1 MKLIIAEKPS
11 VAAAYAAALGAKNKK
26 DGYLEGNGC
35 LVTWC
40 IGHLVSLAEAGAY
53 EERYKKWNY
62 EDLPI
67 LPEVWQHVVSPGK
80 EKQFSIVK
88 SLMERPDVTELV
100 NGCDAG
106 REGELIFR
114 LVYQQAGCKKPFSR
128 LWLSSMEENAIREG
142 FAHLKPSTEY
152 DALYNAALCR
162 ERADWMVGINASR
175 LFSCLYGQPL
185 AVGRVMTPVLA
196 MTVVREAAIAAF
208 TPEKFYTVDLEL
220 TSGCT
225 ASSRRIPEKSVA
237 ENLLKACRKEMVATI
252 QRITRKEKSENPP
265 PLYDLTTLQRDA
277 NRLLGYSAQQTLDY
291 VQSLYEKKLTTYPR
305 TDSCY
310 ITDDDEEM
318 LEELTEALERFFDI
332 TPEDVDE
339 AVPRT
344 RRTVNREKVTDH
356 HAILPTRSMLQADLE
371 ALPKGEQNVLK
382 LIIARTL
389 MAVSKPFR
397 YLETLLTT
405 ECAGEEFT
413 AKGKEVLEEGWKAVE
428 RKVLADILNRKQ
440 ELTALPNAA
449 ENECGILNAE
459 LKEGQTV
466 GLNGETYS
474 LADARSLEKA
484 LAEKEIKLNTNAS
497 LIDPIWKERP
507 AIPEAPMFEMPIELS
522 GKSTEDKLIDINKML
537 HKAGADCTI
546 LSALD
551 EVAWTFNIR
560 GTDVAYNPVVISY
573 AFVSEKESVLFVNPK
588 KIPAEIA
595 EHLKKEGVTL
605 ADYGMLAT
613 FLSRLPERTRV
624 FIDSKR
630 TNVAIYNALPKS
642 SILIEGTSPANHL
655 KSIKNETEIK
665 GFRNAVLKDGIAM
678 TKFYFWLEK
687 MLKAGEKVTE
697 LSAAAKLTA
706 LRSEQPQYVMDS
718 FASISSYG
726 PHGAVVHYSPTPET
740 DTELKTDSLY
750 LLDSGA
756 QYLDGTTDITRTIA
770 LCDEPSEQ
778 MKKDFTRALKGTIGI
793 AKCKFPAGIRGCL
806 IDAFARKALWDAGIN
821 YLHGTCHGIGHCL
834 NVHEGPQSI
843 RMEENPVILE
853 PGMVMS
859 DEPAI
864 YRPGE
869 YGIRTENMILI
880 HEDSETEFGKF
891 LGFETLTLCYI
902 DTKLVIPSMLSVR
915 EHAWLNKYHQ
925 MVYDLV
931 SPHLT
936 EEEKAWLKEKT
947 AEI

>member
-1 MKLIIAEKPS
+1 MKTNIPERI
-11 VAAAYAAALGAKNKK
+11 AALREAMKQHKIDAYIIPTSDPHMSEYPADCWKYREWISGFTGSAGTVIITADKAGLWT
-26 DGYLEGNGC
+26 DSRYFLQASTQLEGTGIE
-35 LVTWC
+35 LF
-40 IGHLVSLAEAGAY
+40 
-53 EERYKKWNY
+53 KMM
-62 EDLPI
+62 
-67 LPEVWQHVVSPGK
+67 LPE
-80 EKQFSIVK
+80 
-88 SLMERPDVTELV
+88 
-100 NGCDAG
+100 
-106 REGELIFR
+106 
-114 LVYQQAGCKKPFSR
+114 
-128 LWLSSMEENAIREG
+128 
-142 FAHLKPSTEY
+142 
-152 DALYNAALCR
+152 
-162 ERADWMVGINASR
+162 
-175 LFSCLYGQPL
+175 
-185 AVGRVMTPVLA
+185 TP
-196 MTVVREAAIAAF
+196 TIPAF
-208 TPEKFYTVDLEL
+208 L
-220 TSGCT
+220 T
-225 ASSRRIPEKSVA
+225 
-237 ENLLKACRKEMVATI
+237 
-252 QRITRKEKSENPP
+252 
-265 PLYDLTTLQRDA
+265 
-277 NRLLGYSAQQTLDY
+277 
-291 VQSLYEKKLTTYPR
+291 
-305 TDSCY
+305 
-310 ITDDDEEM
+310 
-318 LEELTEALERFFDI
+318 
-332 TPEDVDE
+332 
-339 AVPRT
+339 
-344 RRTVNREKVTDH
+344 H
-356 HAILPTRSMLQADLE
+356 
-371 ALPKGEQNVLK
+371 
-382 LIIARTL
+382 
-389 MAVSKPFR
+389 
-397 YLETLLTT
+397 
-405 ECAGEEFT
+405 
-413 AKGKEVLEEGWKAVE
+413 
-428 RKVLADILNRKQ
+428 
-440 ELTALPNAA
+440 
-449 ENECGILNAE
+449 E

-507 AIPEAPMFEMPIELS
+507 AIPEAPMFEMPVELS

-642 SILIEGTSPANHL
+642 SILIEGISPANHL
-655 KSIKNETEIK
+655 KSIKNEAEIK

-859 DEPAI
+859 DEPAM

-880 HEDSETEFGKF
+880 REDSETEFGKF

>member
-1 MKLIIAEKPS
+1 MKTNIPERI
-11 VAAAYAAALGAKNKK
+11 AALREAMKQHKIDAYIIPTSDPHMSEYPADCWKYREWISGFTGSAGTVIITADKAGLWT
-26 DGYLEGNGC
+26 DSRYFLQASTQLEGTGIE
-35 LVTWC
+35 LF
-40 IGHLVSLAEAGAY
+40 
-53 EERYKKWNY
+53 KMM
-62 EDLPI
+62 
-67 LPEVWQHVVSPGK
+67 LPE
-80 EKQFSIVK
+80 
-88 SLMERPDVTELV
+88 
-100 NGCDAG
+100 
-106 REGELIFR
+106 
-114 LVYQQAGCKKPFSR
+114 
-128 LWLSSMEENAIREG
+128 
-142 FAHLKPSTEY
+142 
-152 DALYNAALCR
+152 
-162 ERADWMVGINASR
+162 
-175 LFSCLYGQPL
+175 
-185 AVGRVMTPVLA
+185 TP
-196 MTVVREAAIAAF
+196 TIPAF
-208 TPEKFYTVDLEL
+208 L
-220 TSGCT
+220 T
-225 ASSRRIPEKSVA
+225 
-237 ENLLKACRKEMVATI
+237 
-252 QRITRKEKSENPP
+252 
-265 PLYDLTTLQRDA
+265 
-277 NRLLGYSAQQTLDY
+277 
-291 VQSLYEKKLTTYPR
+291 
-305 TDSCY
+305 
-310 ITDDDEEM
+310 
-318 LEELTEALERFFDI
+318 
-332 TPEDVDE
+332 
-339 AVPRT
+339 
-344 RRTVNREKVTDH
+344 H
-356 HAILPTRSMLQADLE
+356 
-371 ALPKGEQNVLK
+371 
-382 LIIARTL
+382 
-389 MAVSKPFR
+389 
-397 YLETLLTT
+397 
-405 ECAGEEFT
+405 
-413 AKGKEVLEEGWKAVE
+413 
-428 RKVLADILNRKQ
+428 
-440 ELTALPNAA
+440 
-449 ENECGILNAE
+449 E

-497 LIDPIWKERP
+497 LTDPIWKERP

-642 SILIEGTSPANHL
+642 SILIEGISPANHL
-655 KSIKNETEIK
+655 KSIKNEAEIK

-859 DEPAI
+859 DEPAM

-880 HEDSETEFGKF
+880 REDSETEFGKF

-931 SPHLT
+931 SPHLN

>member
-1 MKLIIAEKPS
+1 MKTNIPERI
-11 VAAAYAAALGAKNKK
+11 AALREAMKQHKIDAYIIPTSDPHMSEYPADCWKYREWISGFTGSAGTVIITADKAGLWT
-26 DGYLEGNGC
+26 DSRYFLQASTQLEGTGIE
-35 LVTWC
+35 LF
-40 IGHLVSLAEAGAY
+40 
-53 EERYKKWNY
+53 KMM
-62 EDLPI
+62 
-67 LPEVWQHVVSPGK
+67 LPE
-80 EKQFSIVK
+80 
-88 SLMERPDVTELV
+88 
-100 NGCDAG
+100 
-106 REGELIFR
+106 
-114 LVYQQAGCKKPFSR
+114 
-128 LWLSSMEENAIREG
+128 
-142 FAHLKPSTEY
+142 
-152 DALYNAALCR
+152 
-162 ERADWMVGINASR
+162 
-175 LFSCLYGQPL
+175 
-185 AVGRVMTPVLA
+185 TP
-196 MTVVREAAIAAF
+196 T
-208 TPEKFYTVDLEL
+208 
-220 TSGCT
+220 
-225 ASSRRIPEKSVA
+225 IPEF
-237 ENLLKACRKEMVATI
+237 
-252 QRITRKEKSENPP
+252 
-265 PLYDLTTLQRDA
+265 LT
-277 NRLLGYSAQQTLDY
+277 
-291 VQSLYEKKLTTYPR
+291 
-305 TDSCY
+305 
-310 ITDDDEEM
+310 
-318 LEELTEALERFFDI
+318 
-332 TPEDVDE
+332 
-339 AVPRT
+339 
-344 RRTVNREKVTDH
+344 H
-356 HAILPTRSMLQADLE
+356 
-371 ALPKGEQNVLK
+371 
-382 LIIARTL
+382 
-389 MAVSKPFR
+389 
-397 YLETLLTT
+397 
-405 ECAGEEFT
+405 
-413 AKGKEVLEEGWKAVE
+413 
-428 RKVLADILNRKQ
+428 
-440 ELTALPNAA
+440 
-449 ENECGILNAE
+449 E

-507 AIPEAPMFEMPIELS
+507 AIPEAPMFEMPVELS

-859 DEPAI
+859 DEPAM

-880 HEDSETEFGKF
+880 REDSETEFGKF

>member
-1 MKLIIAEKPS
+1 MKTNIPERI
-11 VAAAYAAALGAKNKK
+11 AALREAMKQHKIDAYIIPTSDPHMSEYPADCWKYREWISGFTGSAGTVVITADKAGLWT
-26 DGYLEGNGC
+26 DSRYFLQASTQLEGTGIE
-35 LVTWC
+35 LF
-40 IGHLVSLAEAGAY
+40 
-53 EERYKKWNY
+53 KMM
-62 EDLPI
+62 
-67 LPEVWQHVVSPGK
+67 LPE
-80 EKQFSIVK
+80 
-88 SLMERPDVTELV
+88 
-100 NGCDAG
+100 
-106 REGELIFR
+106 
-114 LVYQQAGCKKPFSR
+114 
-128 LWLSSMEENAIREG
+128 
-142 FAHLKPSTEY
+142 
-152 DALYNAALCR
+152 
-162 ERADWMVGINASR
+162 
-175 LFSCLYGQPL
+175 
-185 AVGRVMTPVLA
+185 TP
-196 MTVVREAAIAAF
+196 T
-208 TPEKFYTVDLEL
+208 
-220 TSGCT
+220 
-225 ASSRRIPEKSVA
+225 IPEF
-237 ENLLKACRKEMVATI
+237 
-252 QRITRKEKSENPP
+252 
-265 PLYDLTTLQRDA
+265 LT
-277 NRLLGYSAQQTLDY
+277 
-291 VQSLYEKKLTTYPR
+291 
-305 TDSCY
+305 
-310 ITDDDEEM
+310 
-318 LEELTEALERFFDI
+318 
-332 TPEDVDE
+332 
-339 AVPRT
+339 
-344 RRTVNREKVTDH
+344 H
-356 HAILPTRSMLQADLE
+356 
-371 ALPKGEQNVLK
+371 
-382 LIIARTL
+382 
-389 MAVSKPFR
+389 
-397 YLETLLTT
+397 
-405 ECAGEEFT
+405 
-413 AKGKEVLEEGWKAVE
+413 
-428 RKVLADILNRKQ
+428 
-440 ELTALPNAA
+440 
-449 ENECGILNAE
+449 E

-507 AIPEAPMFEMPIELS
+507 AIPEAPMFEMPVELS

-880 HEDSETEFGKF
+880 REDSETEFGKF

>member
-1 MKLIIAEKPS
+1 MKTNIPERI
-11 VAAAYAAALGAKNKK
+11 AALREAMKQHKIDAYIIPTSDPHMSEYPADCWKYREWISGFTGSAGTVIITADKAGLWT
-26 DGYLEGNGC
+26 DSRYFLQASTQLEGTGIE
-35 LVTWC
+35 LF
-40 IGHLVSLAEAGAY
+40 
-53 EERYKKWNY
+53 KMM
-62 EDLPI
+62 
-67 LPEVWQHVVSPGK
+67 LPE
-80 EKQFSIVK
+80 
-88 SLMERPDVTELV
+88 
-100 NGCDAG
+100 
-106 REGELIFR
+106 
-114 LVYQQAGCKKPFSR
+114 
-128 LWLSSMEENAIREG
+128 
-142 FAHLKPSTEY
+142 
-152 DALYNAALCR
+152 
-162 ERADWMVGINASR
+162 
-175 LFSCLYGQPL
+175 
-185 AVGRVMTPVLA
+185 TP
-196 MTVVREAAIAAF
+196 T
-208 TPEKFYTVDLEL
+208 
-220 TSGCT
+220 
-225 ASSRRIPEKSVA
+225 IPEF
-237 ENLLKACRKEMVATI
+237 
-252 QRITRKEKSENPP
+252 
-265 PLYDLTTLQRDA
+265 LT
-277 NRLLGYSAQQTLDY
+277 
-291 VQSLYEKKLTTYPR
+291 
-305 TDSCY
+305 
-310 ITDDDEEM
+310 
-318 LEELTEALERFFDI
+318 
-332 TPEDVDE
+332 
-339 AVPRT
+339 
-344 RRTVNREKVTDH
+344 H
-356 HAILPTRSMLQADLE
+356 
-371 ALPKGEQNVLK
+371 
-382 LIIARTL
+382 
-389 MAVSKPFR
+389 
-397 YLETLLTT
+397 
-405 ECAGEEFT
+405 
-413 AKGKEVLEEGWKAVE
+413 
-428 RKVLADILNRKQ
+428 
-440 ELTALPNAA
+440 
-449 ENECGILNAE
+449 E

-507 AIPEAPMFEMPIELS
+507 AILEAPMFEMPVELS

-880 HEDSETEFGKF
+880 REDSETEFGKF

>member
-1 MKLIIAEKPS
+1 MKTNIPERI
-11 VAAAYAAALGAKNKK
+11 AALREAMKQHKIDAYIIPTSDPHMSEYPADCWKYREWISGFTGSAGTVIITADKAGLWT
-26 DGYLEGNGC
+26 DSRYFLQASTQLEGTGIE
-35 LVTWC
+35 LF
-40 IGHLVSLAEAGAY
+40 
-53 EERYKKWNY
+53 KMM
-62 EDLPI
+62 
-67 LPEVWQHVVSPGK
+67 LPE
-80 EKQFSIVK
+80 
-88 SLMERPDVTELV
+88 
-100 NGCDAG
+100 
-106 REGELIFR
+106 
-114 LVYQQAGCKKPFSR
+114 
-128 LWLSSMEENAIREG
+128 
-142 FAHLKPSTEY
+142 
-152 DALYNAALCR
+152 
-162 ERADWMVGINASR
+162 
-175 LFSCLYGQPL
+175 
-185 AVGRVMTPVLA
+185 TP
-196 MTVVREAAIAAF
+196 T
-208 TPEKFYTVDLEL
+208 
-220 TSGCT
+220 
-225 ASSRRIPEKSVA
+225 IPEF
-237 ENLLKACRKEMVATI
+237 
-252 QRITRKEKSENPP
+252 
-265 PLYDLTTLQRDA
+265 LT
-277 NRLLGYSAQQTLDY
+277 
-291 VQSLYEKKLTTYPR
+291 
-305 TDSCY
+305 
-310 ITDDDEEM
+310 
-318 LEELTEALERFFDI
+318 
-332 TPEDVDE
+332 
-339 AVPRT
+339 
-344 RRTVNREKVTDH
+344 H
-356 HAILPTRSMLQADLE
+356 
-371 ALPKGEQNVLK
+371 
-382 LIIARTL
+382 
-389 MAVSKPFR
+389 
-397 YLETLLTT
+397 
-405 ECAGEEFT
+405 
-413 AKGKEVLEEGWKAVE
+413 
-428 RKVLADILNRKQ
+428 
-440 ELTALPNAA
+440 
-449 ENECGILNAE
+449 E

-613 FLSRLPERTRV
+613 FLSRLPEQTRV

-821 YLHGTCHGIGHCL
+821 YLHGPCHGIGHCL

-859 DEPAI
+859 DEPAM

-880 HEDSETEFGKF
+880 REDSETEFGKF

-902 DTKLVIPSMLSVR
+902 DTKLVIIHALRTRTCLAEQIPPDGVRLGKPASERGREGLVKRENGRNLINGQLTMDNWFAVVLLKLSIV
-915 EHAWLNKYHQ
+915 NY
-925 MVYDLV
+925 
-931 SPHLT
+931 
-936 EEEKAWLKEKT
+936 
-947 AEI
+947 

>member
-1 MKLIIAEKPS
+1 MKTNIPERI
-11 VAAAYAAALGAKNKK
+11 AALREAMKQHKIDAYIIPTSDPHMSEYPADCWKYREWISGFTGSAGTVIITADKAGLWT
-26 DGYLEGNGC
+26 DSRYFLQASTQLEGTGIE
-35 LVTWC
+35 LF
-40 IGHLVSLAEAGAY
+40 
-53 EERYKKWNY
+53 KMM
-62 EDLPI
+62 
-67 LPEVWQHVVSPGK
+67 LPE
-80 EKQFSIVK
+80 
-88 SLMERPDVTELV
+88 
-100 NGCDAG
+100 
-106 REGELIFR
+106 
-114 LVYQQAGCKKPFSR
+114 
-128 LWLSSMEENAIREG
+128 
-142 FAHLKPSTEY
+142 
-152 DALYNAALCR
+152 
-162 ERADWMVGINASR
+162 
-175 LFSCLYGQPL
+175 
-185 AVGRVMTPVLA
+185 TP
-196 MTVVREAAIAAF
+196 T
-208 TPEKFYTVDLEL
+208 
-220 TSGCT
+220 
-225 ASSRRIPEKSVA
+225 IPEF
-237 ENLLKACRKEMVATI
+237 
-252 QRITRKEKSENPP
+252 
-265 PLYDLTTLQRDA
+265 LT
-277 NRLLGYSAQQTLDY
+277 
-291 VQSLYEKKLTTYPR
+291 
-305 TDSCY
+305 
-310 ITDDDEEM
+310 
-318 LEELTEALERFFDI
+318 
-332 TPEDVDE
+332 
-339 AVPRT
+339 
-344 RRTVNREKVTDH
+344 H
-356 HAILPTRSMLQADLE
+356 
-371 ALPKGEQNVLK
+371 
-382 LIIARTL
+382 
-389 MAVSKPFR
+389 
-397 YLETLLTT
+397 
-405 ECAGEEFT
+405 
-413 AKGKEVLEEGWKAVE
+413 
-428 RKVLADILNRKQ
+428 
-440 ELTALPNAA
+440 
-449 ENECGILNAE
+449 E

-507 AIPEAPMFEMPIELS
+507 AIPEAPMFEMPVELS

-613 FLSRLPERTRV
+613 FLSRLPEQTRV

-687 MLKAGEKVTE
+687 RLKAGEKVTE

-859 DEPAI
+859 DEPAM

-880 HEDSETEFGKF
+880 REDSETEFGKF

>member
-1 MKLIIAEKPS
+1 MKTNIPERI
-11 VAAAYAAALGAKNKK
+11 AALREAMKQHKIDAYIIPTSDPHMSEYPADCWKYREWISGFTGSAGTVIITADKAGLWT
-26 DGYLEGNGC
+26 DSRYFLQASTQLEGTGIE
-35 LVTWC
+35 LF
-40 IGHLVSLAEAGAY
+40 
-53 EERYKKWNY
+53 KMM
-62 EDLPI
+62 
-67 LPEVWQHVVSPGK
+67 LPE
-80 EKQFSIVK
+80 
-88 SLMERPDVTELV
+88 
-100 NGCDAG
+100 
-106 REGELIFR
+106 
-114 LVYQQAGCKKPFSR
+114 
-128 LWLSSMEENAIREG
+128 
-142 FAHLKPSTEY
+142 
-152 DALYNAALCR
+152 
-162 ERADWMVGINASR
+162 
-175 LFSCLYGQPL
+175 
-185 AVGRVMTPVLA
+185 TP
-196 MTVVREAAIAAF
+196 T
-208 TPEKFYTVDLEL
+208 
-220 TSGCT
+220 
-225 ASSRRIPEKSVA
+225 IPEF
-237 ENLLKACRKEMVATI
+237 
-252 QRITRKEKSENPP
+252 
-265 PLYDLTTLQRDA
+265 LT
-277 NRLLGYSAQQTLDY
+277 
-291 VQSLYEKKLTTYPR
+291 
-305 TDSCY
+305 
-310 ITDDDEEM
+310 
-318 LEELTEALERFFDI
+318 
-332 TPEDVDE
+332 
-339 AVPRT
+339 
-344 RRTVNREKVTDH
+344 H
-356 HAILPTRSMLQADLE
+356 
-371 ALPKGEQNVLK
+371 
-382 LIIARTL
+382 
-389 MAVSKPFR
+389 
-397 YLETLLTT
+397 
-405 ECAGEEFT
+405 
-413 AKGKEVLEEGWKAVE
+413 
-428 RKVLADILNRKQ
+428 
-440 ELTALPNAA
+440 
-449 ENECGILNAE
+449 E

-507 AIPEAPMFEMPIELS
+507 AIPEAPMFEMPVELS

-880 HEDSETEFGKF
+880 REDSETEFGKF

-931 SPHLT
+931 SPHLN

>member
-1 MKLIIAEKPS
+1 MKTNIPERI
-11 VAAAYAAALGAKNKK
+11 AALREAMKQHKIDAYIIPTSDPHMSEYPADCWKYREWISGFTGSAGTVIITADKAGLWT
-26 DGYLEGNGC
+26 DSRYFLQASTQLEGTGIE
-35 LVTWC
+35 LF
-40 IGHLVSLAEAGAY
+40 
-53 EERYKKWNY
+53 KMM
-62 EDLPI
+62 
-67 LPEVWQHVVSPGK
+67 LPE
-80 EKQFSIVK
+80 
-88 SLMERPDVTELV
+88 
-100 NGCDAG
+100 
-106 REGELIFR
+106 
-114 LVYQQAGCKKPFSR
+114 
-128 LWLSSMEENAIREG
+128 
-142 FAHLKPSTEY
+142 
-152 DALYNAALCR
+152 
-162 ERADWMVGINASR
+162 
-175 LFSCLYGQPL
+175 
-185 AVGRVMTPVLA
+185 TP
-196 MTVVREAAIAAF
+196 T
-208 TPEKFYTVDLEL
+208 
-220 TSGCT
+220 
-225 ASSRRIPEKSVA
+225 IPEF
-237 ENLLKACRKEMVATI
+237 
-252 QRITRKEKSENPP
+252 
-265 PLYDLTTLQRDA
+265 LT
-277 NRLLGYSAQQTLDY
+277 
-291 VQSLYEKKLTTYPR
+291 
-305 TDSCY
+305 
-310 ITDDDEEM
+310 
-318 LEELTEALERFFDI
+318 
-332 TPEDVDE
+332 
-339 AVPRT
+339 
-344 RRTVNREKVTDH
+344 H
-356 HAILPTRSMLQADLE
+356 
-371 ALPKGEQNVLK
+371 
-382 LIIARTL
+382 
-389 MAVSKPFR
+389 
-397 YLETLLTT
+397 
-405 ECAGEEFT
+405 
-413 AKGKEVLEEGWKAVE
+413 
-428 RKVLADILNRKQ
+428 
-440 ELTALPNAA
+440 
-449 ENECGILNAE
+449 E

-522 GKSTEDKLIDINKML
+522 GKSTEDKLLDINKML

-859 DEPAI
+859 DEPAM

-880 HEDSETEFGKF
+880 REDSETEFGKF

-947 AEI
+947 AES

>member
-1 MKLIIAEKPS
+1 MKTNIPERI
-11 VAAAYAAALGAKNKK
+11 AALREAMKQHKIDAYIIPTSDPHMSEYPADCWKYREWISGFTGSAGTVIITADKAGLWT
-26 DGYLEGNGC
+26 DSRYFLQASTQLEGTGIE
-35 LVTWC
+35 LF
-40 IGHLVSLAEAGAY
+40 
-53 EERYKKWNY
+53 KMM
-62 EDLPI
+62 
-67 LPEVWQHVVSPGK
+67 LPE
-80 EKQFSIVK
+80 
-88 SLMERPDVTELV
+88 
-100 NGCDAG
+100 
-106 REGELIFR
+106 
-114 LVYQQAGCKKPFSR
+114 
-128 LWLSSMEENAIREG
+128 
-142 FAHLKPSTEY
+142 
-152 DALYNAALCR
+152 
-162 ERADWMVGINASR
+162 
-175 LFSCLYGQPL
+175 
-185 AVGRVMTPVLA
+185 TP
-196 MTVVREAAIAAF
+196 T
-208 TPEKFYTVDLEL
+208 
-220 TSGCT
+220 
-225 ASSRRIPEKSVA
+225 IPEF
-237 ENLLKACRKEMVATI
+237 
-252 QRITRKEKSENPP
+252 
-265 PLYDLTTLQRDA
+265 LT
-277 NRLLGYSAQQTLDY
+277 
-291 VQSLYEKKLTTYPR
+291 
-305 TDSCY
+305 
-310 ITDDDEEM
+310 
-318 LEELTEALERFFDI
+318 
-332 TPEDVDE
+332 
-339 AVPRT
+339 
-344 RRTVNREKVTDH
+344 H
-356 HAILPTRSMLQADLE
+356 
-371 ALPKGEQNVLK
+371 
-382 LIIARTL
+382 
-389 MAVSKPFR
+389 
-397 YLETLLTT
+397 
-405 ECAGEEFT
+405 
-413 AKGKEVLEEGWKAVE
+413 
-428 RKVLADILNRKQ
+428 
-440 ELTALPNAA
+440 
-449 ENECGILNAE
+449 E

-613 FLSRLPERTRV
+613 FLSRLPEQTRV

-750 LLDSGA
+750 LLDSGT

-859 DEPAI
+859 DEPAM

-880 HEDSETEFGKF
+880 RKDSETEFGKF

>member
-1 MKLIIAEKPS
+1 MKTNIPERI
-11 VAAAYAAALGAKNKK
+11 AALREAMKQHKIDAYIIPTSDPHMSEYPADCWKYREWISGFTGSAGTVIITADKAGLWT
-26 DGYLEGNGC
+26 DSRYFLQASTQLEGTGIE
-35 LVTWC
+35 LF
-40 IGHLVSLAEAGAY
+40 
-53 EERYKKWNY
+53 KMM
-62 EDLPI
+62 
-67 LPEVWQHVVSPGK
+67 LPE
-80 EKQFSIVK
+80 
-88 SLMERPDVTELV
+88 
-100 NGCDAG
+100 
-106 REGELIFR
+106 
-114 LVYQQAGCKKPFSR
+114 
-128 LWLSSMEENAIREG
+128 
-142 FAHLKPSTEY
+142 
-152 DALYNAALCR
+152 
-162 ERADWMVGINASR
+162 
-175 LFSCLYGQPL
+175 
-185 AVGRVMTPVLA
+185 TP
-196 MTVVREAAIAAF
+196 T
-208 TPEKFYTVDLEL
+208 
-220 TSGCT
+220 
-225 ASSRRIPEKSVA
+225 IPEF
-237 ENLLKACRKEMVATI
+237 
-252 QRITRKEKSENPP
+252 
-265 PLYDLTTLQRDA
+265 LT
-277 NRLLGYSAQQTLDY
+277 
-291 VQSLYEKKLTTYPR
+291 
-305 TDSCY
+305 
-310 ITDDDEEM
+310 
-318 LEELTEALERFFDI
+318 
-332 TPEDVDE
+332 
-339 AVPRT
+339 
-344 RRTVNREKVTDH
+344 H
-356 HAILPTRSMLQADLE
+356 
-371 ALPKGEQNVLK
+371 
-382 LIIARTL
+382 
-389 MAVSKPFR
+389 
-397 YLETLLTT
+397 
-405 ECAGEEFT
+405 
-413 AKGKEVLEEGWKAVE
+413 
-428 RKVLADILNRKQ
+428 
-440 ELTALPNAA
+440 
-449 ENECGILNAE
+449 E

-507 AIPEAPMFEMPIELS
+507 AIPEAPMFEMPVELS

-880 HEDSETEFGKF
+880 REDSETEFGKF

-936 EEEKAWLKEKT
+936 EEEKARLKEKT

>member
-1 MKLIIAEKPS
+1 MKTNIPERI
-11 VAAAYAAALGAKNKK
+11 AALREAMKQHKIDAYIIPTSDPHMSEYPADCWKYREWISGFTGSAGTVIITADKAGLWT
-26 DGYLEGNGC
+26 DSRYFLQASTQLEGTGIE
-35 LVTWC
+35 LF
-40 IGHLVSLAEAGAY
+40 
-53 EERYKKWNY
+53 KMM
-62 EDLPI
+62 
-67 LPEVWQHVVSPGK
+67 LPE
-80 EKQFSIVK
+80 
-88 SLMERPDVTELV
+88 
-100 NGCDAG
+100 
-106 REGELIFR
+106 
-114 LVYQQAGCKKPFSR
+114 
-128 LWLSSMEENAIREG
+128 
-142 FAHLKPSTEY
+142 
-152 DALYNAALCR
+152 
-162 ERADWMVGINASR
+162 
-175 LFSCLYGQPL
+175 
-185 AVGRVMTPVLA
+185 TP
-196 MTVVREAAIAAF
+196 T
-208 TPEKFYTVDLEL
+208 
-220 TSGCT
+220 
-225 ASSRRIPEKSVA
+225 IPEF
-237 ENLLKACRKEMVATI
+237 
-252 QRITRKEKSENPP
+252 
-265 PLYDLTTLQRDA
+265 LT
-277 NRLLGYSAQQTLDY
+277 
-291 VQSLYEKKLTTYPR
+291 
-305 TDSCY
+305 
-310 ITDDDEEM
+310 
-318 LEELTEALERFFDI
+318 
-332 TPEDVDE
+332 
-339 AVPRT
+339 
-344 RRTVNREKVTDH
+344 H
-356 HAILPTRSMLQADLE
+356 
-371 ALPKGEQNVLK
+371 
-382 LIIARTL
+382 
-389 MAVSKPFR
+389 
-397 YLETLLTT
+397 
-405 ECAGEEFT
+405 
-413 AKGKEVLEEGWKAVE
+413 
-428 RKVLADILNRKQ
+428 
-440 ELTALPNAA
+440 
-449 ENECGILNAE
+449 E

-613 FLSRLPERTRV
+613 FLSRLPEQTRV

-859 DEPAI
+859 DEPAM

-880 HEDSETEFGKF
+880 REDSETEFGKF

-931 SPHLT
+931 SLHLT

>member
-1 MKLIIAEKPS
+1 MKTNIPERIVALREAMKQHKIDAYIIPTSDPHMSEYPADCWKYREWISGFTGSAGTVIITADKAGLWTDS
-11 VAAAYAAALGAKNKK
+11 RYFLQASTQ
-26 DGYLEGNGC
+26 LEGTGIE
-35 LVTWC
+35 LF
-40 IGHLVSLAEAGAY
+40 
-53 EERYKKWNY
+53 KMM
-62 EDLPI
+62 
-67 LPEVWQHVVSPGK
+67 LPE
-80 EKQFSIVK
+80 
-88 SLMERPDVTELV
+88 
-100 NGCDAG
+100 
-106 REGELIFR
+106 
-114 LVYQQAGCKKPFSR
+114 
-128 LWLSSMEENAIREG
+128 
-142 FAHLKPSTEY
+142 
-152 DALYNAALCR
+152 
-162 ERADWMVGINASR
+162 
-175 LFSCLYGQPL
+175 
-185 AVGRVMTPVLA
+185 TP
-196 MTVVREAAIAAF
+196 T
-208 TPEKFYTVDLEL
+208 
-220 TSGCT
+220 
-225 ASSRRIPEKSVA
+225 IPEF
-237 ENLLKACRKEMVATI
+237 
-252 QRITRKEKSENPP
+252 
-265 PLYDLTTLQRDA
+265 LT
-277 NRLLGYSAQQTLDY
+277 
-291 VQSLYEKKLTTYPR
+291 
-305 TDSCY
+305 
-310 ITDDDEEM
+310 
-318 LEELTEALERFFDI
+318 
-332 TPEDVDE
+332 
-339 AVPRT
+339 
-344 RRTVNREKVTDH
+344 H
-356 HAILPTRSMLQADLE
+356 
-371 ALPKGEQNVLK
+371 
-382 LIIARTL
+382 
-389 MAVSKPFR
+389 
-397 YLETLLTT
+397 
-405 ECAGEEFT
+405 
-413 AKGKEVLEEGWKAVE
+413 
-428 RKVLADILNRKQ
+428 
-440 ELTALPNAA
+440 
-449 ENECGILNAE
+449 E

-613 FLSRLPERTRV
+613 FLSRLPEQTRV

-859 DEPAI
+859 DEPAM

-880 HEDSETEFGKF
+880 REDSETEFGKF

>member
-1 MKLIIAEKPS
+1 MKTNIPERI
-11 VAAAYAAALGAKNKK
+11 AALREAMKQHKIDAYIIPTSDPHMSEYPADCWKYREWISGFTGSAGTVIITADKAGLWT
-26 DGYLEGNGC
+26 DSRYFLQASTQLEGTGIE
-35 LVTWC
+35 LF
-40 IGHLVSLAEAGAY
+40 
-53 EERYKKWNY
+53 KMM
-62 EDLPI
+62 
-67 LPEVWQHVVSPGK
+67 LPE
-80 EKQFSIVK
+80 
-88 SLMERPDVTELV
+88 
-100 NGCDAG
+100 
-106 REGELIFR
+106 
-114 LVYQQAGCKKPFSR
+114 
-128 LWLSSMEENAIREG
+128 
-142 FAHLKPSTEY
+142 
-152 DALYNAALCR
+152 
-162 ERADWMVGINASR
+162 
-175 LFSCLYGQPL
+175 
-185 AVGRVMTPVLA
+185 TP
-196 MTVVREAAIAAF
+196 T
-208 TPEKFYTVDLEL
+208 
-220 TSGCT
+220 
-225 ASSRRIPEKSVA
+225 IPEF
-237 ENLLKACRKEMVATI
+237 
-252 QRITRKEKSENPP
+252 
-265 PLYDLTTLQRDA
+265 LT
-277 NRLLGYSAQQTLDY
+277 
-291 VQSLYEKKLTTYPR
+291 
-305 TDSCY
+305 
-310 ITDDDEEM
+310 
-318 LEELTEALERFFDI
+318 
-332 TPEDVDE
+332 
-339 AVPRT
+339 
-344 RRTVNREKVTDH
+344 H
-356 HAILPTRSMLQADLE
+356 
-371 ALPKGEQNVLK
+371 
-382 LIIARTL
+382 
-389 MAVSKPFR
+389 
-397 YLETLLTT
+397 
-405 ECAGEEFT
+405 
-413 AKGKEVLEEGWKAVE
+413 
-428 RKVLADILNRKQ
+428 
-440 ELTALPNAA
+440 
-449 ENECGILNAE
+449 E

-507 AIPEAPMFEMPIELS
+507 AIPEAPMFEMPVELS

-613 FLSRLPERTRV
+613 FLSRLPEQTRV

-642 SILIEGTSPANHL
+642 SILIEGISPANHL

-859 DEPAI
+859 DEPAM

-880 HEDSETEFGKF
+880 REDSETEFGKF

>member
-1 MKLIIAEKPS
+1 MKQHKIDAYIIPTSDPHMSEYPADCWKYREWISGFTGSAGTVIITADKAGLWTDS
-11 VAAAYAAALGAKNKK
+11 RYFLQASTQ
-26 DGYLEGNGC
+26 LEGTGIE
-35 LVTWC
+35 LF
-40 IGHLVSLAEAGAY
+40 
-53 EERYKKWNY
+53 KMM
-62 EDLPI
+62 
-67 LPEVWQHVVSPGK
+67 LPE
-80 EKQFSIVK
+80 
-88 SLMERPDVTELV
+88 
-100 NGCDAG
+100 
-106 REGELIFR
+106 
-114 LVYQQAGCKKPFSR
+114 
-128 LWLSSMEENAIREG
+128 
-142 FAHLKPSTEY
+142 
-152 DALYNAALCR
+152 
-162 ERADWMVGINASR
+162 
-175 LFSCLYGQPL
+175 
-185 AVGRVMTPVLA
+185 TP
-196 MTVVREAAIAAF
+196 T
-208 TPEKFYTVDLEL
+208 
-220 TSGCT
+220 
-225 ASSRRIPEKSVA
+225 IPEF
-237 ENLLKACRKEMVATI
+237 
-252 QRITRKEKSENPP
+252 
-265 PLYDLTTLQRDA
+265 LT
-277 NRLLGYSAQQTLDY
+277 
-291 VQSLYEKKLTTYPR
+291 
-305 TDSCY
+305 
-310 ITDDDEEM
+310 
-318 LEELTEALERFFDI
+318 
-332 TPEDVDE
+332 
-339 AVPRT
+339 
-344 RRTVNREKVTDH
+344 H
-356 HAILPTRSMLQADLE
+356 
-371 ALPKGEQNVLK
+371 
-382 LIIARTL
+382 
-389 MAVSKPFR
+389 
-397 YLETLLTT
+397 
-405 ECAGEEFT
+405 
-413 AKGKEVLEEGWKAVE
+413 
-428 RKVLADILNRKQ
+428 
-440 ELTALPNAA
+440 
-449 ENECGILNAE
+449 E

-507 AIPEAPMFEMPIELS
+507 AIPEAPMFEMPVELS

-880 HEDSETEFGKF
+880 REDSETEFGKF

>member
-1 MKLIIAEKPS
+1 MKTNIPERI
-11 VAAAYAAALGAKNKK
+11 AALREAMKQHKIDAYIIPTSDPYMSEYPADCWKYREWISGFTGSAGTVIITADKAGLWT
-26 DGYLEGNGC
+26 DSRYFLQASTQLEGTGIE
-35 LVTWC
+35 LF
-40 IGHLVSLAEAGAY
+40 
-53 EERYKKWNY
+53 KMM
-62 EDLPI
+62 
-67 LPEVWQHVVSPGK
+67 LPE
-80 EKQFSIVK
+80 
-88 SLMERPDVTELV
+88 
-100 NGCDAG
+100 
-106 REGELIFR
+106 
-114 LVYQQAGCKKPFSR
+114 
-128 LWLSSMEENAIREG
+128 
-142 FAHLKPSTEY
+142 
-152 DALYNAALCR
+152 
-162 ERADWMVGINASR
+162 
-175 LFSCLYGQPL
+175 
-185 AVGRVMTPVLA
+185 TP
-196 MTVVREAAIAAF
+196 T
-208 TPEKFYTVDLEL
+208 
-220 TSGCT
+220 
-225 ASSRRIPEKSVA
+225 IPEF
-237 ENLLKACRKEMVATI
+237 
-252 QRITRKEKSENPP
+252 
-265 PLYDLTTLQRDA
+265 LT
-277 NRLLGYSAQQTLDY
+277 
-291 VQSLYEKKLTTYPR
+291 
-305 TDSCY
+305 
-310 ITDDDEEM
+310 
-318 LEELTEALERFFDI
+318 
-332 TPEDVDE
+332 
-339 AVPRT
+339 
-344 RRTVNREKVTDH
+344 H
-356 HAILPTRSMLQADLE
+356 
-371 ALPKGEQNVLK
+371 
-382 LIIARTL
+382 
-389 MAVSKPFR
+389 
-397 YLETLLTT
+397 
-405 ECAGEEFT
+405 
-413 AKGKEVLEEGWKAVE
+413 
-428 RKVLADILNRKQ
+428 
-440 ELTALPNAA
+440 
-449 ENECGILNAE
+449 E

-642 SILIEGTSPANHL
+642 SILIEGISPANHL

-859 DEPAI
+859 DEPAM

-880 HEDSETEFGKF
+880 REDSETEFGKF

>member
-1 MKLIIAEKPS
+1 MKTNIPERI
-11 VAAAYAAALGAKNKK
+11 AALREAMKQHKIDAYIIPTSDPHMSEYPADCWKYREWISGFTGSAGTVIITADKAGLWT
-26 DGYLEGNGC
+26 DSRYFLQASTQLEGTGIE
-35 LVTWC
+35 LF
-40 IGHLVSLAEAGAY
+40 
-53 EERYKKWNY
+53 KMM
-62 EDLPI
+62 
-67 LPEVWQHVVSPGK
+67 LPE
-80 EKQFSIVK
+80 
-88 SLMERPDVTELV
+88 
-100 NGCDAG
+100 
-106 REGELIFR
+106 
-114 LVYQQAGCKKPFSR
+114 
-128 LWLSSMEENAIREG
+128 
-142 FAHLKPSTEY
+142 
-152 DALYNAALCR
+152 
-162 ERADWMVGINASR
+162 
-175 LFSCLYGQPL
+175 
-185 AVGRVMTPVLA
+185 TP
-196 MTVVREAAIAAF
+196 T
-208 TPEKFYTVDLEL
+208 
-220 TSGCT
+220 
-225 ASSRRIPEKSVA
+225 IPEF
-237 ENLLKACRKEMVATI
+237 
-252 QRITRKEKSENPP
+252 
-265 PLYDLTTLQRDA
+265 LT
-277 NRLLGYSAQQTLDY
+277 
-291 VQSLYEKKLTTYPR
+291 
-305 TDSCY
+305 
-310 ITDDDEEM
+310 
-318 LEELTEALERFFDI
+318 
-332 TPEDVDE
+332 
-339 AVPRT
+339 
-344 RRTVNREKVTDH
+344 H
-356 HAILPTRSMLQADLE
+356 
-371 ALPKGEQNVLK
+371 
-382 LIIARTL
+382 
-389 MAVSKPFR
+389 
-397 YLETLLTT
+397 
-405 ECAGEEFT
+405 
-413 AKGKEVLEEGWKAVE
+413 
-428 RKVLADILNRKQ
+428 
-440 ELTALPNAA
+440 
-449 ENECGILNAE
+449 E

-642 SILIEGTSPANHL
+642 SILIEGISPANHL

-706 LRSEQPQYVMDS
+706 LRAEQPQYVMDS

-859 DEPAI
+859 DEPAM

-880 HEDSETEFGKF
+880 REDSETEFGKF

>member
-1 MKLIIAEKPS
+1 MKTNIPERI
-11 VAAAYAAALGAKNKK
+11 AALREAMKQHKIDAYIIPTSDPHMSEYPADCWKYREWISGFTGSAGTVIITADKAGLWT
-26 DGYLEGNGC
+26 DSRYFLQASTQLEGTGIE
-35 LVTWC
+35 LF
-40 IGHLVSLAEAGAY
+40 
-53 EERYKKWNY
+53 KMM
-62 EDLPI
+62 
-67 LPEVWQHVVSPGK
+67 LPE
-80 EKQFSIVK
+80 
-88 SLMERPDVTELV
+88 
-100 NGCDAG
+100 
-106 REGELIFR
+106 
-114 LVYQQAGCKKPFSR
+114 
-128 LWLSSMEENAIREG
+128 
-142 FAHLKPSTEY
+142 
-152 DALYNAALCR
+152 
-162 ERADWMVGINASR
+162 
-175 LFSCLYGQPL
+175 
-185 AVGRVMTPVLA
+185 TP
-196 MTVVREAAIAAF
+196 T
-208 TPEKFYTVDLEL
+208 
-220 TSGCT
+220 
-225 ASSRRIPEKSVA
+225 IPEF
-237 ENLLKACRKEMVATI
+237 
-252 QRITRKEKSENPP
+252 
-265 PLYDLTTLQRDA
+265 LT
-277 NRLLGYSAQQTLDY
+277 
-291 VQSLYEKKLTTYPR
+291 
-305 TDSCY
+305 
-310 ITDDDEEM
+310 
-318 LEELTEALERFFDI
+318 
-332 TPEDVDE
+332 
-339 AVPRT
+339 
-344 RRTVNREKVTDH
+344 H
-356 HAILPTRSMLQADLE
+356 
-371 ALPKGEQNVLK
+371 
-382 LIIARTL
+382 
-389 MAVSKPFR
+389 
-397 YLETLLTT
+397 
-405 ECAGEEFT
+405 
-413 AKGKEVLEEGWKAVE
+413 
-428 RKVLADILNRKQ
+428 
-440 ELTALPNAA
+440 
-449 ENECGILNAE
+449 E
-459 LKEGQTV
+459 LKDGQTV

-522 GKSTEDKLIDINKML
+522 GKSTEDKLLDINKML

-642 SILIEGTSPANHL
+642 SILIEGISPANHL
-655 KSIKNETEIK
+655 KSIKNEAEIK

-697 LSAAAKLTA
+697 LSATAKLTA

-880 HEDSETEFGKF
+880 REDSETEFGKF

>member
-1 MKLIIAEKPS
+1 MKTNIPERI
-11 VAAAYAAALGAKNKK
+11 AALREAMKQHKIDAYIIPTSDPHMSEYPADCWKYREWISGFTGSAGTVIITADKAGLWT
-26 DGYLEGNGC
+26 DSRYFLQASTQLEGTGIE
-35 LVTWC
+35 LF
-40 IGHLVSLAEAGAY
+40 
-53 EERYKKWNY
+53 KMM
-62 EDLPI
+62 
-67 LPEVWQHVVSPGK
+67 LPE
-80 EKQFSIVK
+80 
-88 SLMERPDVTELV
+88 
-100 NGCDAG
+100 
-106 REGELIFR
+106 
-114 LVYQQAGCKKPFSR
+114 
-128 LWLSSMEENAIREG
+128 
-142 FAHLKPSTEY
+142 
-152 DALYNAALCR
+152 
-162 ERADWMVGINASR
+162 
-175 LFSCLYGQPL
+175 
-185 AVGRVMTPVLA
+185 TP
-196 MTVVREAAIAAF
+196 T
-208 TPEKFYTVDLEL
+208 
-220 TSGCT
+220 
-225 ASSRRIPEKSVA
+225 IPEF
-237 ENLLKACRKEMVATI
+237 
-252 QRITRKEKSENPP
+252 
-265 PLYDLTTLQRDA
+265 LT
-277 NRLLGYSAQQTLDY
+277 
-291 VQSLYEKKLTTYPR
+291 
-305 TDSCY
+305 
-310 ITDDDEEM
+310 
-318 LEELTEALERFFDI
+318 
-332 TPEDVDE
+332 
-339 AVPRT
+339 
-344 RRTVNREKVTDH
+344 H
-356 HAILPTRSMLQADLE
+356 
-371 ALPKGEQNVLK
+371 
-382 LIIARTL
+382 
-389 MAVSKPFR
+389 
-397 YLETLLTT
+397 
-405 ECAGEEFT
+405 
-413 AKGKEVLEEGWKAVE
+413 
-428 RKVLADILNRKQ
+428 
-440 ELTALPNAA
+440 
-449 ENECGILNAE
+449 E

-507 AIPEAPMFEMPIELS
+507 AIPEAPMFEMPVELS

-642 SILIEGTSPANHL
+642 SILIEGISPTNHL
-655 KSIKNETEIK
+655 KSIKNEAEIK

-859 DEPAI
+859 DEPAM

-880 HEDSETEFGKF
+880 REDSETEFGKF

-931 SPHLT
+931 SPHLN

>member
-1 MKLIIAEKPS
+1 MKTNIPERI
-11 VAAAYAAALGAKNKK
+11 AALREAMKQHKIDAYIIPTSDPHMSEYPADCWKYREWISGFTGSAGTVIITADKAGLWT
-26 DGYLEGNGC
+26 DSRYFLQASTQLEGTGIE
-35 LVTWC
+35 LF
-40 IGHLVSLAEAGAY
+40 
-53 EERYKKWNY
+53 KMM
-62 EDLPI
+62 
-67 LPEVWQHVVSPGK
+67 LPE
-80 EKQFSIVK
+80 
-88 SLMERPDVTELV
+88 
-100 NGCDAG
+100 
-106 REGELIFR
+106 
-114 LVYQQAGCKKPFSR
+114 
-128 LWLSSMEENAIREG
+128 
-142 FAHLKPSTEY
+142 
-152 DALYNAALCR
+152 
-162 ERADWMVGINASR
+162 
-175 LFSCLYGQPL
+175 
-185 AVGRVMTPVLA
+185 TP
-196 MTVVREAAIAAF
+196 T
-208 TPEKFYTVDLEL
+208 
-220 TSGCT
+220 
-225 ASSRRIPEKSVA
+225 IPEF
-237 ENLLKACRKEMVATI
+237 
-252 QRITRKEKSENPP
+252 
-265 PLYDLTTLQRDA
+265 LT
-277 NRLLGYSAQQTLDY
+277 
-291 VQSLYEKKLTTYPR
+291 
-305 TDSCY
+305 
-310 ITDDDEEM
+310 
-318 LEELTEALERFFDI
+318 
-332 TPEDVDE
+332 
-339 AVPRT
+339 
-344 RRTVNREKVTDH
+344 H
-356 HAILPTRSMLQADLE
+356 
-371 ALPKGEQNVLK
+371 
-382 LIIARTL
+382 
-389 MAVSKPFR
+389 
-397 YLETLLTT
+397 
-405 ECAGEEFT
+405 
-413 AKGKEVLEEGWKAVE
+413 
-428 RKVLADILNRKQ
+428 
-440 ELTALPNAA
+440 
-449 ENECGILNAE
+449 E
-459 LKEGQTV
+459 LKDGQTV

-522 GKSTEDKLIDINKML
+522 GKSTEDKLLDINKML

-880 HEDSETEFGKF
+880 REDSETEFGKF

-931 SPHLT
+931 SPHLN

>member
-1 MKLIIAEKPS
+1 MKTNIPERI
-11 VAAAYAAALGAKNKK
+11 AALREAMKQHKIDAYIIPTSDPHMSEYPADCWKYREWISGFTGSAGTVIITADKAGLWT
-26 DGYLEGNGC
+26 DSRYFLQASTQLEGTGIE
-35 LVTWC
+35 LF
-40 IGHLVSLAEAGAY
+40 
-53 EERYKKWNY
+53 KMM
-62 EDLPI
+62 
-67 LPEVWQHVVSPGK
+67 LPE
-80 EKQFSIVK
+80 
-88 SLMERPDVTELV
+88 
-100 NGCDAG
+100 
-106 REGELIFR
+106 
-114 LVYQQAGCKKPFSR
+114 
-128 LWLSSMEENAIREG
+128 
-142 FAHLKPSTEY
+142 
-152 DALYNAALCR
+152 
-162 ERADWMVGINASR
+162 
-175 LFSCLYGQPL
+175 
-185 AVGRVMTPVLA
+185 TP
-196 MTVVREAAIAAF
+196 T
-208 TPEKFYTVDLEL
+208 
-220 TSGCT
+220 
-225 ASSRRIPEKSVA
+225 IPEF
-237 ENLLKACRKEMVATI
+237 
-252 QRITRKEKSENPP
+252 
-265 PLYDLTTLQRDA
+265 LT
-277 NRLLGYSAQQTLDY
+277 
-291 VQSLYEKKLTTYPR
+291 
-305 TDSCY
+305 
-310 ITDDDEEM
+310 
-318 LEELTEALERFFDI
+318 
-332 TPEDVDE
+332 
-339 AVPRT
+339 
-344 RRTVNREKVTDH
+344 H
-356 HAILPTRSMLQADLE
+356 
-371 ALPKGEQNVLK
+371 
-382 LIIARTL
+382 
-389 MAVSKPFR
+389 
-397 YLETLLTT
+397 
-405 ECAGEEFT
+405 
-413 AKGKEVLEEGWKAVE
+413 
-428 RKVLADILNRKQ
+428 
-440 ELTALPNAA
+440 
-449 ENECGILNAE
+449 E

-507 AIPEAPMFEMPIELS
+507 AIPEAPMFEMPVELS

-821 YLHGTCHGIGHCL
+821 YLHGPCHGIGHCL

-880 HEDSETEFGKF
+880 REDSETEFGKF